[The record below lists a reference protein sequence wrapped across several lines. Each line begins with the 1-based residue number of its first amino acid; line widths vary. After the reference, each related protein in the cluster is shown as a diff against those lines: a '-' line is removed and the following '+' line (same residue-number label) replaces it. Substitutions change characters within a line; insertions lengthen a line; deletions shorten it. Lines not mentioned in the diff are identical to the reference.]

1 MALSSRTAILAR
13 HASGFWTWD
22 VGSTDG
28 LRPGL
33 GFSWGGGVWGG
44 GGRLFSV
51 ATPAWV
57 QGLET
62 KGTVLCFMCV
72 WSFHTESKMP
82 AVINA
87 KKHTQAKGDH
97 EKKREGNTRIHGHQQ
112 VASACSTRPLPALT
126 SNFGFGFR
134 IYGSTKL
141 T

>member
-33 GFSWGGGVWGG
+33 GFSGGEGG
-44 GGRLFSV
+44 GGSSALPLLPGYR
-51 ATPAWV
+51 V

-62 KGTVLCFMCV
+62 KGTVLCFMRV

-87 KKHTQAKGDH
+87 KKHSQAKGDH